1 MYKKHL
7 YFGDDLKECESAFIK
22 VLKTVNRTNRD
33 YDYEK
38 EFVKLWTMQQLVLK
52 MYQLNDF
59 LASCYAYMFT
69 VEEARRFIENINVAV
84 NAKGNSPSKK
94 KASAFAVGKHSLSE
108 VVEADG
114 TKRKVTNLEYVYTQ
128 IYYGQMAI
136 AGRYF
141 IKYNI
146 QYLERNKPKKA
157 YPARENVLEAAIWWA
172 NQMLLGRFGLKMPD
186 GGKKYDFTPKKLIF
200 STFPSSGKSFL
211 CNTVNEM
218 YAELSMIITQGG
230 GVLRVGNEDSNIK
243 RQSRQTINLIYCR
256 SIFDIYPENA
266 ALISRS
272 TGKYNPFAKESEEEW
287 VMGGCT
293 NEPNTNVFK
302 TRDSA
307 INSIRCCVG
316 MFDDPSRGIQEA
328 SNVEI
333 HNKLYE
339 LFNGDFLDRFENQ
352 DEICAFL
359 TGTMYNPFDVFSR
372 EIKKAFDIGCSCDER
387 FRGCYVCNDHERV
400 IVVNDCEDEYGHSAY
415 PELISNKELVNKKQ
429 SLSPYLYA
437 CVWRQRPIPADGLLF
452 SPENLQYYD
461 ELPAEKL
468 TPYAFAYIDPNRRTA
483 QDYFAMI
490 ICKRNLEDNKF
501 YYVDCVYEQK
511 STRNLYDKIVA
522 KIISNNIIKLVYE
535 ENVDVSLGE
544 VLKMKLKEKGGGK
557 CDISV
562 EYNTKN
568 KVQRIADMA
577 DTIKSSIMF
586 PSEKCAPTHTPL
598 GFSVHSLTEYNAES
612 SKHDDMPDA
621 CSGFVKTFVIGSHI
635 SNTIKTKKQLPF

>member
-7 YFGDDLKECESAFIK
+7 YFGDDLKKIESAFLK
-22 VLKTVNRTNRD
+22 VARTVNRSNKN

-52 MYQLNDF
+52 MYGLNDF
-59 LASCYAYMFT
+59 IASCYAYMFT
-69 VEEARRFIENINVAV
+69 VPDARRLIETV
-84 NAKGNSPSKK
+84 NAAFESTKSSPSNK
-94 KASAFAVGKHSLSE
+94 KAADFAVGKHKLAE
-108 VVEADG
+108 IKMGDG
-114 TKRKVTNLEYVYTQ
+114 TTRQATNLEYVYTQ

-136 AGRYF
+136 AARYF
-141 IKYNI
+141 VKYNI
-146 QYLERNKPKKA
+146 QYLERNKVKKA
-157 YPARENVLEAAIWWA
+157 YPTRERVLEAAIWWA

-186 GGKKYDFTPKKLIF
+186 SGKKFDFCPKKLVF

-211 CNTVNEM
+211 CNTLNEM

-230 GVLRVGNEDSNIK
+230 GVLRMGNEDSNIK

-256 SIFDIYPENA
+256 SIFDVYPENA
-266 ALISRS
+266 NMISRS
-272 TGKYNPFAKESEEEW
+272 TGKYNPFSKESEEEW
-287 VMGGCT
+287 VLGGCT
-293 NEPNTNVFK
+293 NEPNANVFK

-328 SNVEI
+328 ANADV

-339 LFNGDFLDRFENQ
+339 LFNGDFLDRFESQ
-352 DEICAFL
+352 DDICAFL

-372 EIKKAFDIGCSCDER
+372 EIKKAFTIGCDFDER
-387 FRGCYVCNDHERV
+387 FRGCYVCKDHERV
-400 IVVNDCEDEYGHSAY
+400 IVVNDCEDEYGNSAY
-415 PELISNKELVNKKQ
+415 PELISNKELANKKQ

-452 SPENLQYYD
+452 APENLQFYD
-461 ELPAEKL
+461 VLPKEKL

-490 ICKRNLEDNKF
+490 ICRRNVEDNKF
-501 YYVDCVYEQK
+501 YYVDCIYEQK
-511 STRNLYDKIVA
+511 STRNLYDKIVG
-522 KIISNNIIKLVYE
+522 KILANNIIKLVYE
-535 ENVDVSLGE
+535 ENVDMSLGE
-544 VLKMKLKEKGGGK
+544 VLKMKLKEKGGSR

-562 EYNTKN
+562 EYSTKN

-577 DTIKSSIMF
+577 DTVKGSIVF
-586 PSEKCAPTHTPL
+586 PSEKCAPTLTPL

-621 CSGFVKTFVIGSHI
+621 CSGFVKTYVIGSRI
-635 SNTIKTKKQLPF
+635 NNTIETRKKLPF